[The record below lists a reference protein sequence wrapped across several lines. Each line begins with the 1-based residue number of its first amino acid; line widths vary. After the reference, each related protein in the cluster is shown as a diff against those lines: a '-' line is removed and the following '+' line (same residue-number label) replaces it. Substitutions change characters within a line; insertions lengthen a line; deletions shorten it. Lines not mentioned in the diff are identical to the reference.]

1 MDRLAERR
9 REMSAQKP
17 LSKTFNKGDV
27 IFREGEKGNLAF
39 MIQSGTV
46 NIIKNI
52 NGKQSVLA
60 TLGPGE
66 IFGEMAIICKAPRVA
81 GAEASSECTV
91 MILTAKLLLLLLKKS
106 HPTVFHLTRILASR
120 LANSNRT
127 VSENRSDNSWMTFC
141 RLLHLKHRIIETSPP
156 DDRPLGINFDDF
168 SKELLD
174 ITNMPKAEI
183 SRFVKNA
190 IGFNMVST
198 TKIANQPYIIITDP
212 DNFLFVAENLSGDI
226 NKFGGKVSLADYMD
240 IDDFAAMV
248 DSTPEMIYKK
258 VGVAEFPED
267 ICVLHKDATAQWAEK
282 KGDRYFKEAKRKRK
296 SIDELEG
303 VEDIVFVDIGTL
315 KEVFKR
321 LGYYKLG
328 ILLAIA
334 EEEAKKRIMMSISKK
349 IADAIMK
356 DAKSS
361 DAISQ
366 SEIDDVQEELIEMIR
381 EIKSGAEE

>member
-1 MDRLAERR
+1 
-9 REMSAQKP
+9 MSPQKP
-17 LSKTFNKGDV
+17 MTKTYNKGDV
-27 IFREGEKGNLAF
+27 IFREGDKGNLAF

-66 IFGEMAIICKAPRVA
+66 IFGEMAIISKAPRVA

-91 MILTAKLLLLLLKKS
+91 MVLTAKLLLLLLKKS

-120 LANSNRT
+120 LASSNRT

-141 RLLHLKHRIIETSPP
+141 RLLHLKNRIVETSPP
-156 DDRPLGINFDDF
+156 DVRPLGISYEEFC
-168 SKELLD
+168 KELLD
-174 ITNMPKAEI
+174 ITNMPKSEI
-183 SRFVKNA
+183 DRFVKTA
-190 IGFNMVST
+190 TGFNMIHMTKVATHPYVS
-198 TKIANQPYIIITDP
+198 ITDP
-212 DNFLFVAENLSGDI
+212 DNFLVVAENISGDI

-240 IDDFAAMV
+240 IDDFAEMV
-248 DSTPEMIYKK
+248 ESNPEMIYKK
-258 VGVAEFPED
+258 VGVGEFPED
-267 ICVLHKDATAQWAEK
+267 ICVLHKDASSKWAEK

-296 SIDELEG
+296 TIDELEG
-303 VEDIVFVDIGTL
+303 IEDIVFVDIGTL

-328 ILLAIA
+328 ILLAVA
-334 EEEAKKRIMMSISKK
+334 EDDAKKRILMSISKK
-349 IADAIMK
+349 IAAAIMK

-361 DAISQ
+361 EAINQ
-366 SEIDDVQEELIEMIR
+366 SEIDDVEEELIEMIR
-381 EIKSGAEE
+381 EIKSGGE